1 MQELQTA
8 AFWAEISACD
18 HFVQLYESDDVF
30 MDTLIGYVA
39 GGLRAGQG
47 VIVIATPDHRQE
59 LDERLRL
66 MGLDPTSAKER
77 DQFIAMDAQE
87 MLAKFAPDGWP
98 DQELFTEVIADL
110 LRRAGRNGRK
120 VRAFGE
126 MVALL
131 WAKGHCGGTVRL
143 EHLWHELC
151 ARDSFSLFCAYPK
164 IGFTEHP
171 KESLARVCALHSK
184 VLAV

>member
-1 MQELQTA
+1 MEQRRAE

-18 HFVQLYESDDVF
+18 HFLQIYEGDDAF
-30 MDTLIGYVA
+30 MDTLTGYIA
-39 GGLRAGQG
+39 GGLRAGEG
-47 VIVIATPDHRQE
+47 AIVIATLAHRQK
-59 LDERLRL
+59 LDERLIA
-66 MGLDPTSAKER
+66 MGLDLIDAKEC
-77 DQFIAMDAQE
+77 DQFISLDAEE
-87 MLAKFAPDGWP
+87 MLAKFAPGGWP
-98 DQELFTEVIADL
+98 DDQLFTDIVTDL

-131 WAKGHCGGTVRL
+131 WANGHAGGTVRL
-143 EHLWHELC
+143 EHLWHDLC
-151 ARDSFSLFCAYPK
+151 AKEAFSLFCAYPK

-184 VLAV
+184 VLA

>member
-1 MQELQTA
+1 MQQVQTA

-30 MDTLIGYVA
+30 MDTLTGYVA
-39 GGLRAGQG
+39 GGLRAGEG

-59 LDERLRL
+59 LDERLRA
-66 MGLDPTSAKER
+66 MGLDLTGAKEH
-77 DQFIAMDAQE
+77 DQFIVMDAQE
-87 MLAKFAPDGWP
+87 MLAKFAPNGWP
-98 DQELFTEVIADL
+98 DQELFTEVVADL
-110 LRRAGRNGRK
+110 LCRASRNRRK

-151 ARDSFSLFCAYPK
+151 ARESFSLFCAYPK

-184 VLAV
+184 VLAG